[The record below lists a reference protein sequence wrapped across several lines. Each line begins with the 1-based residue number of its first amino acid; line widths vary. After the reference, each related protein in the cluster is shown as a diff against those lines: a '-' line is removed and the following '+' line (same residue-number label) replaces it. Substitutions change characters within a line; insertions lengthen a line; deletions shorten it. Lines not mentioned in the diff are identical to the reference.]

1 MKVGIIILLVV
12 AAISAIIGLNQYWA
26 EETRQQGF
34 IFGNELQQIQQ
45 DVRDLQTKFYADIDI
60 WEEGQISRTEL
71 QERLQFHVDEFH
83 DVLTRY
89 DTLEPPDGF
98 AGAVELFRL
107 SSQAQLESDEQY
119 ILWITTSDE
128 SAKTRSDLQL
138 KESFDLEMSAL
149 AEYNQAK
156 DP

>member
-1 MKVGIIILLVV
+1 MKIGIIILLVV

-156 DP
+156 GP

>member
-1 MKVGIIILLVV
+1 MRIGIIILVVV
-12 AAISAIIGLNQYWA
+12 AAVSAVIGVNQYWA
-26 EETRQQGF
+26 DQTRQQGF

-71 QERLQFHVDEFH
+71 QDRLQSHVDEFNEM
-83 DVLTRY
+83 LSRY
-89 DTLEPPDGF
+89 DVLEPPDDF

-107 SSQAQLESDEQY
+107 SSLAQLESDEQY
-119 ILWITTSDE
+119 ILWVTANDE
-128 SAKTRSDLQL
+128 TAKTRSDLQL
-138 KESFDLEMSAL
+138 KESFDLEMAAL

-156 DP
+156 GP

>member
-12 AAISAIIGLNQYWA
+12 AAISAIIGLNQYWV

-156 DP
+156 GP

>member
-156 DP
+156 GP

>member
-12 AAISAIIGLNQYWA
+12 AAISAVIGLNQYWA
-26 EETRQQGF
+26 DETRQQGF

-83 DVLTRY
+83 DVLARY

-156 DP
+156 GP

>member
-1 MKVGIIILLVV
+1 MKIGIIILVVV

-83 DVLTRY
+83 GILARY

-119 ILWITTSDE
+119 ILWVTTSDE
-128 SAKTRSDLQL
+128 SAKIRSDLQL
-138 KESFDLEMSAL
+138 KESFDLEMAAL
-149 AEYNQAK
+149 SEYNQARG
-156 DP
+156 P

>member
-1 MKVGIIILLVV
+1 MKVGIIILVV
-12 AAISAIIGLNQYWA
+12 AAISAIIGLNQYWT

>member
-12 AAISAIIGLNQYWA
+12 AAISAIIGLTQYWA

>member
-1 MKVGIIILLVV
+1 MKVGVIILLAV
-12 AAISAIIGLNQYWA
+12 AAISAILGLNQYLA

-60 WEEGQISRTEL
+60 WEAGQISRTEL
-71 QERLQFHVDEFH
+71 QARLQFHVDEFH
-83 DVLTRY
+83 DVLSRY
-89 DTLEPPDGF
+89 DTLEPPDDF

-138 KESFDLEMSAL
+138 KESFDLEMAAL

-156 DP
+156 GP

>member
-45 DVRDLQTKFYADIDI
+45 DVRDLQTKLYADIDI

-119 ILWITTSDE
+119 ILWITMSDE

-156 DP
+156 GP